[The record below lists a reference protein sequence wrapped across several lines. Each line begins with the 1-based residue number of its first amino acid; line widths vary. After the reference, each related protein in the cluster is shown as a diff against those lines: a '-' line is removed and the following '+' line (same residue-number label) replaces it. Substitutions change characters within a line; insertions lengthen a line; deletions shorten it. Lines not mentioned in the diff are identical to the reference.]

1 MKHLRQYIRNL
12 LLEAA
17 KKRDYKAEYK
27 KYHSTPKAK
36 KDRVKRNKNRRQYER
51 DGKVSKGDGKEI
63 DHKKPLSKGGS
74 NKKENLR
81 VISKSSNRKKA
92 KSYT

>member
-27 KYHSTPKAK
+27 KYHSTPEAK
-36 KDRVKRNKNRRQYER
+36 KDRAKRNKNRRQFER
-51 DGKVSKGDGKEI
+51 DGRVSKGDGKEI
-63 DHKKPLSKGGS
+63 DHKIPLSKGGGNGDS
-74 NKKENLR
+74 NLR
-81 VISKSSNRKKA
+81 VVDQKTNRKKGT
-92 KSYT
+92 K